1 MDKKQIAAES
11 AKILLYTKSVLFSAE
26 EPFRYASGNVGPVY
40 IDCRRLLSF
49 PDARSRLMDFGS
61 SLLKDLDI
69 DIVAGAETAG
79 IPYGAFI
86 AERLNKPMIY
96 VRKKAKGHGRMS
108 QIEGHLE
115 EGSHPR
121 VLLVEDLQNFGA
133 SKQVFVDALRNA
145 GTIVENFFVVFDYGI
160 RPEVIKEN
168 EEMGLTLHN
177 LANWW
182 DVLSVAKKENYFDP
196 ATLNSVELYLGNSEE
211 WAKKRA

>member
-1 MDKKQIAAES
+1 MAQIAPGGCCSE
-11 AKILLYTKSVLFSAE
+11 V
-26 EPFRYASGNVGPVY
+26 
-40 IDCRRLLSF
+40 
-49 PDARSRLMDFGS
+49 
-61 SLLKDLDI
+61 
-69 DIVAGAETAG
+69 
-79 IPYGAFI
+79 
-86 AERLNKPMIY
+86 
-96 VRKKAKGHGRMS
+96 VRK
-108 QIEGHLE
+108 L
-115 EGSHPR
+115 
-121 VLLVEDLQNFGA
+121 
-133 SKQVFVDALRNA
+133 NA